1 MYQVCLSLRGMNWH
15 PNPRQPF
22 QQPFKYLNYFLYIGQ
37 NEPCSVVAKLNYSFI
52 RYIDLISNLDLQI
65 DRVKN
70 PKSNGQ

>member
-1 MYQVCLSLRGMNWH
+1 MNWH

-22 QQPFKYLNYFLYIGQ
+22 QQPKIFESFFIGQ